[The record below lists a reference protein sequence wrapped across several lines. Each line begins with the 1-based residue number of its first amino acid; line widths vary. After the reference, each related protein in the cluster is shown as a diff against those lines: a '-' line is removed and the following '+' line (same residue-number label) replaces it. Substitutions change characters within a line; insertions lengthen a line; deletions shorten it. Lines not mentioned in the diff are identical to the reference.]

1 VELGGPPHF
10 GGFHC
15 RKKNIR
21 LASPILQR
29 TSHWLSQQMPVER
42 IRRALREWLLRT
54 ICYAEQQEILMLL
67 DGVVQNAQGVLLQ
80 LETACEMIPQNSRAK
95 EDLRATLKRADN
107 LLEQLRNQAEIRTRR
122 TRARSK
128 D

>member
-1 VELGGPPHF
+1 
-10 GGFHC
+10 
-15 RKKNIR
+15 
-21 LASPILQR
+21 
-29 TSHWLSQQMPVER
+29 MPVER
-42 IRRALREWLLRT
+42 IRRALRVWLLRT

-67 DGVVQNAQGVLLQ
+67 DGVVQDAQGVLLQ
-80 LETACEMIPQNSRAK
+80 LETACEMIPQDSHAK

-122 TRARSK
+122 TCVRSK

>member
-1 VELGGPPHF
+1 
-10 GGFHC
+10 
-15 RKKNIR
+15 
-21 LASPILQR
+21 
-29 TSHWLSQQMPVER
+29 MPVEQ

-54 ICYAEQQEILMLL
+54 ICHAEQQEILMLL

-80 LETACEMIPQNSRAK
+80 LETACEMIPQDSRAK

-107 LLEQLRNQAEIRTRR
+107 LLEQLRNQAEIRMRR